1 MRKTLSTLVLAL
13 LLIFS
18 GCKQGGTSF
27 SCPKVEDMQRM
38 LDGLQKGLTVEKV
51 EPSEVSGLC
60 SVILKVSD
68 TDKGLVYVDH
78 QGKHLVAGNI
88 IEVSTKKNL
97 TQEKLALLNKIVLNP
112 SQLAELEK
120 RVAFV
125 HGKSDKFVYF
135 ITDPD
140 CPFCKRAEEM
150 LDELVK
156 QGKLAVKVILF
167 PLEQIHPEAKAK
179 SISIICDKK
188 GFEGLKQGYKSGNQ
202 CEAGKK
208 LVEDTQNYVS
218 TLRIKGTPTFIF
230 PDGEMKS
237 GLIPK
242 EALLQKLG
250 LKE

>member
-1 MRKTLSTLVLAL
+1 MKKFLTILAFTSLLV
-13 LLIFS
+13 FS
-18 GCKQGGTSF
+18 GCKQGATSF
-27 SCPKVEDMQRM
+27 NCPKVEDMQKI

-68 TDKGLVYVDH
+68 TDKGLVYVDP
-78 QGKHLVAGNI
+78 QGRYLVAGNI

-125 HGKSDKFVYF
+125 HGKSDKFVYL

-156 QGKLAVKVILF
+156 QGKLAVKIILF

-188 GFEGLKQGYKSGNQ
+188 GFEGLRQGYKSQNQ

-208 LVEDTQNYVS
+208 LVEDAQKFVS

-230 PDGEMKS
+230 PDGEMRS

-242 EALLQKLG
+242 EVILQKLG

>member
-1 MRKTLSTLVLAL
+1 MRKTLFTLAFASL
-13 LLIFS
+13 LVFS
-18 GCKQGGTSF
+18 GCKQGSTSF
-27 SCPKVEDMQRM
+27 SCPKVEDLQKM

-68 TDKGLVYVDH
+68 TDKGLVYVDK
-78 QGKHLVAGNI
+78 QGKYLVAGNI

-97 TQEKLALLNKIVLNP
+97 TQEKLALLNKIVLNT

-125 HGKSDKFVYF
+125 YGNSDKFVYF

-156 QGKLAVKVILF
+156 QGKLAVKVIFF

-179 SISIICDKK
+179 AISIICDKK

-208 LVEDTQNYVS
+208 LVEDAMNFVAN
-218 TLRIKGTPTFIF
+218 LRIRGTPTFIF
-230 PDGEMKS
+230 PDGEMRS

-242 EALLQKLG
+242 EVILQKLG
-250 LKE
+250 FKE